1 MSRFFLFFALI
12 STCHLGAQPSGL
24 LFETQHHVQVNNR
37 ILATVNGHPISVY
50 DVMKKMDMIFY
61 RQFPEY
67 ASSAEARFQFYNINW
82 KQVLEDLIQNQ
93 LMLAD
98 AEQNK
103 LEVTNSDVR
112 QEMENMFGPNI
123 VENLDKIGMSYDEAW
138 NLIKRDLTIRRTQ
151 FIRATARAVRRV
163 TPLKIREAHA
173 AYAEAHVNAYQ
184 WRYRV
189 ITVRGDDATVNE
201 QEALKAHTLLTSEDV
216 TLEELENQLP
226 LPEGTTVSISS
237 PYEHGED
244 EVSAAYKEVL
254 AELKEGNFS
263 TPVAQYSRASDTT
276 VYRIFYLDTLV
287 QGGPVPLQE
296 VEAQI
301 RNTLIEEEVA
311 KETATYTDYLT
322 AQFAVQN
329 LSEMV
334 PEDFTPFILK

>member
-1 MSRFFLFFALI
+1 MSRFFLFFAVI
-12 STCHLGAQPSGL
+12 FSCQLGAQPSGL
-24 LFETQHHVQVNNR
+24 LFETQKHVLVNNR

-67 ASSAEARFQFYNINW
+67 ASSAEARFQFYSVNW
-82 KQVLEDLIQNQ
+82 KQVLDDLIQNQ

-103 LEVTNSDVR
+103 LEVSNSDIR
-112 QEMENMFGPNI
+112 QEMENLFGPNI

-138 NLIKRDLTIRRTQ
+138 DLIKRDLTIRRTQ
-151 FIRATARAVRRV
+151 FIRATARALRRV

-173 AYAEAHVNAYQ
+173 AYAEDHVNNYQ

-189 ITVRGDDATVNE
+189 ITLRGDDATVNE
-201 QEALKAHTLLTSEDV
+201 LEAEKAYTLLTTEGAS
-216 TLEELENQLP
+216 LENLENQLS
-226 LPEGTTVSISS
+226 LPEGTTASISTT
-237 PYEHGED
+237 YEHGED
-244 EVSAAYKEVL
+244 EVSASYKEVL
-254 AELKEGNFS
+254 SNLKEGSFS

-276 VYRIFYLDTLV
+276 VYRIFYLDTLM
-287 QGGPVPLQE
+287 QGGPVPLEE
-296 VEAQI
+296 VEAKL
-301 RNTLIEEEVA
+301 RNQLIEEEIA
-311 KETATYTDYLT
+311 KETATYNEYLT

-334 PEDFTPFILK
+334 PEDFEPFLLK